1 MMSPETGVGDDGRE
15 RIAAGGDAPELEADR
30 TKAGILADLRGSN

>member
-1 MMSPETGVGDDGRE
+1 MGVSVSRQEVMS
-15 RIAAGGDAPELEADR
+15 PELEADR